1 MSWQVGDQE
10 ETTVQFQPEGQAELM
25 FQFKSE
31 GRKTTV
37 SQFKGSQEERIVS
50 CPEEGH
56 TFWCIQA
63 FNWLDEAY
71 PH

>member
-1 MSWQVGDQE
+1 MLQL
-10 ETTVQFQPEGQAELM
+10 QPEGLEELM

-31 GRKTTV
+31 GRKITM

-56 TFWCIQA
+56 PF
-63 FNWLDEAY
+63 
-71 PH
+71 